1 MPVGD
6 WGQIVFPMQA
16 LTWES
21 VTRTTYQWALSWI
34 RLILPFT
41 TYGWKIYISGKVSH
55 YKL

>member
-1 MPVGD
+1 MLLGD
-6 WGQIVFPMQA
+6 WDQIVFPMQA

>member
-6 WGQIVFPMQA
+6 WDQFVFPMQA
-16 LTWES
+16 LTWEN
-21 VTRTTYQWALSWI
+21 VNRTTYQWALSWI
-34 RLILPFT
+34 RLILPFL